1 MRLQALSR
9 KIAIL
14 VSLTAGL
21 AITSQASAIDV
32 DKAVLSADKNFAN
45 CTKKASYNGEV
56 SICMGEALKKYQ
68 AIAKKMP
75 PNGYKQQA
83 YQYTLEACSMVEDI
97 TSSWAC
103 SLSAVKYYLHQGDIV
118 DYMSNGKYNSGQ

>member
-1 MRLQALSR
+1 MRLQQVLR

-14 VSLTAGL
+14 VSLTTGL
-21 AITSQASAIDV
+21 AIAGQAGAIDV
-32 DKAVLSADKNFAN
+32 NKEVLSADRNFAN
-45 CTKKASYNGEV
+45 CTKKANYNGEV

-68 AIAKKMP
+68 AIVKKMP

-83 YQYTLEACSMVEDI
+83 YEYTLEACAMVEDI

-118 DYMSNGKYNSGQ
+118 DYMSNGKYNTGQ